1 MTVSKMAEVR
11 PKDGRST
18 ETLGNS
24 MSTTSYKFT
33 IDRNLLNQAP
43 AIPSMDVLK
52 RWAAEGKVELVEAE
66 PKNIIREAPVVVE
79 PVASRFGRGKFHKT
93 TKSSPS
99 AKARFEQMA
108 AILFPFR
115 DTHRLNRLEINDV
128 SHLVVHLISGNKY
141 FITANKSIFIEGGR
155 RESLRSAFG
164 VVAMT
169 PEEAVGMLKGEEG
182 WS

>member
-1 MTVSKMAEVR
+1 M
-11 PKDGRST
+11 
-18 ETLGNS
+18 
-24 MSTTSYKFT
+24 SYKFT
-33 IDRNLLNQAP
+33 IDRNLLNQTP
-43 AIPSMDVLK
+43 AIAAMEVLK
-52 RWAAEGKVELVEAE
+52 RWASEGKLELVEAE
-66 PKNIIREAPVVVE
+66 PKNPIREAPVVVE
-79 PVASRFGRGKFHKT
+79 PVANRFGRGKFHKT

-128 SHLVVHLISGNKY
+128 SHLVVHQVSGNKI
-141 FITANKSIFIEGGR
+141 FVTSNKEIFIAGGR

-164 VVAMT
+164 VLAMT
-169 PEEAVGMLKGEEG
+169 PDEAVGMLKGEEG